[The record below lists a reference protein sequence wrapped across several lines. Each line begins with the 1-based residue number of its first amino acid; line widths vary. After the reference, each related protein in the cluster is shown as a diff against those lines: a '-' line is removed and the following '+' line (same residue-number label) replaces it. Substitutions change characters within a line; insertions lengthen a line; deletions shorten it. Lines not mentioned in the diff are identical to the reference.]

1 MKLSNKMNF
10 CVSYLTKKKEK
21 KKKRQTNVKLIYI
34 FPFSLEKEVPK
45 CFVFNRVVI
54 FRLKRY
60 DNTRMRVFE
69 VRRRTRWIANVE
81 TS

>member
-10 CVSYLTKKKEK
+10 CVSYLTKKKQEK
-21 KKKRQTNVKLIYI
+21 KTNKRKINLHL
-34 FPFSLEKEVPK
+34 PFSLEKEVPK
-45 CFVFNRVVI
+45 CFFFNRVVI

>member
-45 CFVFNRVVI
+45 CFFFNRVVI
-54 FRLKRY
+54 FPLKRY